1 MAFRY
6 RRESRALISEAE
18 TYEIQ
23 MEITRTVT
31 VDNEAPNASKAR
43 QKAKNLGLK
52 QEFVGDIIHWG
63 VKDVI
68 ETKR

>member
-6 RRESRALISEAE
+6 RRETRALISEAE

-23 MEITRTVT
+23 LEITRTVT
-31 VDNEAPNASKAR
+31 VGSDGPNASKAR
-43 QKAKNLGLK
+43 QKANNLGFK
-52 QEFVGDIIHWG
+52 QEVVGEIIHWG

-68 ETKR
+68 KTKR

>member
-1 MAFRY
+1 M
-6 RRESRALISEAE
+6 SEAE

-23 MEITRTVT
+23 LEITRTVT
-31 VDNEAPNASKAR
+31 VDSEAPNASKAR
-43 QKAKNLGLK
+43 QKANNLGFK
-52 QEFVGDIIHWG
+52 QEVVVEIIHWG

>member
-1 MAFRY
+1 
-6 RRESRALISEAE
+6 
-18 TYEIQ
+18 

-31 VDNEAPNASKAR
+31 VDNETPNASKAR
-43 QKAKNLGLK
+43 QKANNLGFK